1 MRLWKPL
8 AVAILAVTAIPFATG
23 QLSRD
28 APAMVPSAEGW
39 ERISGDVE
47 LDRPRVAVS
56 YEFFVNPER
65 PLIYEI
71 VRYRV
76 TRLGAKGSAPA
87 RGNEKL
93 QWDRDGRDLRRF
105 ECMAGDAADQACAWR
120 EMDKDAAEY
129 RDEVPMLLAM
139 YAAHNRKQK

>member
-1 MRLWKPL
+1 M
-8 AVAILAVTAIPFATG
+8 AVLAVTATPFATG
-23 QLSRD
+23 TFSHD
-28 APAMVPSAEGW
+28 APGVVPSTRGW

-47 LDRPRVAVS
+47 FDTPRIAVR
-56 YEFFVNPER
+56 YEFLVNPER

-76 TRLGAKGSAPA
+76 TRLGGADGA
-87 RGNEKL
+87 RTDGNEKL

-105 ECMAGDAADQACAWR
+105 ECLSHGPADRPCAWR

-129 RDEVPMLLAM
+129 RDEVPMLLKI
-139 YAAHNRKQK
+139 YAAHNRKSKSGEKK